1 MDGGTPNKKIMTIA
15 YSVNG
20 GSEIFGVEVNWQ
32 RLPKQR
38 QTTTGKITFQN
49 YAQHTWTLREM
60 SMSQFLTLQALSGK
74 TLTSIETND
83 IDARKT
89 GKTYSAGAEMGIVNA
104 QHVGVQAQGV
114 TIQFRVKV

>member
-1 MDGGTPNKKIMTIA
+1 MTVA

-20 GSEIFGVEVNWQ
+20 GSEILGVESTWQ
-32 RLPKQR
+32 RLRKQH

-49 YAQHTWTLREM
+49 YARNTWTAA
-60 SMSQFLTLQALSGK
+60 SMTMTLYLTLQALSGK

-83 IDARKT
+83 IADRKT
-89 GKTYSAGAEMGIVNA
+89 GKTYSNGAEMGIVNC

-114 TIQFRVKV
+114 SIQFRVKV